1 MIELKAELTKKKRE
15 YEESKKN
22 PRPVSIAKKP
32 ITAVP
37 SKGSVPPQITEEE
50 IKKSRDA
57 LEAKSR
63 LYEKLEKGKLME
75 SDLNASQRENL
86 LVDFA
91 WKGWNPKTEDFEFD
105 IDSDSDSD
113 ESEGVNT
120 DNPVARGR
128 IGVDQVFELINNSS
142 DSDRWIEYEDEF
154 GRIRVTKL
162 SHLRQIQKERQEVNQ
177 LQQLR
182 SSTPS
187 HYDGDAEVR
196 NKGVGFYRFA
206 ADEEERQR
214 QMRELKKLRE
224 ETVEK
229 RMRSLLMKEERR
241 LRIESRLT
249 KLKERKS
256 QIKPEEEK

>member
-1 MIELKAELTKKKRE
+1 MIELKAELMKKKRE

-22 PRPVSIAKKP
+22 PRPVSIAKKS
-32 ITAVP
+32 ITSVP
-37 SKGSVPPQITEEE
+37 SKISVQQITEEE
-50 IKKSRDA
+50 LKKSRDA

-91 WKGWNPKTEDFEFD
+91 WKGWNPVTEDFEFY

-113 ESEGVNT
+113 ESEGINT
-120 DNPVARGR
+120 DNTVARGR
-128 IGVDQVFELINNSS
+128 IGFDQVFELINNSS
-142 DSDRWIEYEDEF
+142 DSSDRWIEYEDEF

-162 SHLRQIQKERQEVNQ
+162 SHLRQVQKERQELNQ
-177 LQQLR
+177 FQQLR
-182 SSTPS
+182 SSSS

-206 ADEEERQR
+206 ADEAERQR

-229 RMRSLLMKEERR
+229 RMRSLLVKEERR
-241 LRIESRLT
+241 LRIENRLT

-256 QIKPEEEK
+256 KIKPEEEK